1 MTAESQG
8 PPKDEIRELLRK
20 RDDLEERPA
29 PAGVGA
35 VCERCERVGSADN
48 VVLECCPNLP
58 DHAHREYVGC
68 LLCETCHDWA
78 VAGE

>member
-1 MTAESQG
+1 MT
-8 PPKDEIRELLRK
+8 RK
-20 RDDLEERPA
+20 KKRVSGEGRQIP
-29 PAGVGA
+29 GVGA
-35 VCERCERVGSADN
+35 VCERCERVGTADN
-48 VVLECCPNLP
+48 VVLECCPALP